1 MRVGFIGLGTMG
13 GPMALNARKG
23 GHELVVHDLR
33 REAAEPH
40 LKAGAAWAEGARAV
54 GEVSDIVLTSLPG
67 PREVEAVAEELA
79 ASMKPGVPWFDL
91 STNSPTVARRV
102 HARLAAQGIPM
113 LDAPVSGGPG
123 GAQSGKLALLVGGDK
138 AVFDKYRHVL
148 DAIGDQVIYIGGIGA
163 GSVAKL
169 VHNCAGYAIQ
179 TALAEVFTMGVK
191 AGVEPLALWAAV
203 RQCSLG
209 RQRTF
214 DRLGRQFL
222 QGSFDPP
229 DFALNLALKDVTLAT
244 ELGREMG
251 VPMRIANLTHAE
263 MTEALNRGWGA
274 RDSRVSMLLQ
284 EERAGVEIKVPAA
297 AIQEV
302 LKRDG

>member
-13 GPMALNARKG
+13 ASMALNAQKG
-23 GHELVVHDLR
+23 GHDLVVHDLR
-33 REAAEPH
+33 RDAAKPH
-40 LKAGAAWAEGARAV
+40 LAAGAAWAEGVRAV
-54 GEVSDIVLTSLPG
+54 GEVSDVVLTSLPG
-67 PREVEAVAEELA
+67 PREVEAVGEELL

-91 STNSPTVARRV
+91 STNSPTVARRI
-102 HARLAAQGIPM
+102 HAKFANKGIPM
-113 LDAPVSGGPG
+113 LDAPVSGGPS
-123 GAQSGKLALLVGGDK
+123 GAKSGKLALLVGGDK
-138 AVFDKYRHVL
+138 AVFDQYRHVL
-148 DAIGDQVIYIGGIGA
+148 DAIGDQVIYIGEIGA

-251 VPMRIANLTHAE
+251 VPMRVANLTHAE
-263 MTEALNRGWGA
+263 MTEAQNRGWGA

-284 EERAGVEIKVPAA
+284 EERSGVEIKVPAA
-297 AIQEV
+297 AIQDV